1 MREASD
7 PKRESVKNG
16 FPMHSS
22 LRSLLSPSL
31 PFSLFYILPRSSSIF
46 SLFPPA
52 QAASSTFNAPPCIS
66 LFHLLIF
73 CLSAFCLCVCN
84 LYSLLDYFAFLLLLL
99 LVSFCFFCLV
109 EAAGTLSESIFFRR
123 ANSHLW
129 SLKDSKK

>member
-7 PKRESVKNG
+7 PKRESLKNG
-16 FPMHSS
+16 FSMHSS

-46 SLFPPA
+46 SIPPA